1 MHGEWWYELIQL
13 IHNSLRQSWYE
24 KIVSVW
30 LEAVVMIEGIVEA
43 VDASISSL
51 ENIGLLEQK
60 FSKENSILTC
70 FQLSQGNFVSS

>member
-13 IHNSLRQSWYE
+13 IHNSLRQNWYE

-30 LEAVVMIEGIVEA
+30 LEAVMIIEGIAEE

-51 ENIGLLEQK
+51 ENIGLLEQ
-60 FSKENSILTC
+60 
-70 FQLSQGNFVSS
+70 

>member
-13 IHNSLRQSWYE
+13 IHNSSRQSWYE

-30 LEAVVMIEGIVEA
+30 LEAVMIIEGIAEE

-51 ENIGLLEQK
+51 ENIGLLEQ
-60 FSKENSILTC
+60 
-70 FQLSQGNFVSS
+70 

>member
-1 MHGEWWYELIQL
+1 MHGEWWYELIQW
-13 IHNSLRQSWYE
+13 IHNSLRQSRYE

-51 ENIGLLEQK
+51 ENIGLLEQ
-60 FSKENSILTC
+60 
-70 FQLSQGNFVSS
+70 